1 MLLTVLT
8 ARYVF
13 DASQT
18 RYHVTVSKLIAALLT
33 SGPGSAERQARRL
46 EQEGVEVT
54 RGSLGEFCIDFRTY
68 GWFPSALPGEE
79 LSDSEDDGEA
89 EG

>member
-1 MLLTVLT
+1 MKMLC
-8 ARYVF
+8 
-13 DASQT
+13 
-18 RYHVTVSKLIAALLT
+18 

-54 RGSLGEFCIDFRTY
+54 RGGLGEFCISFGTY
-68 GWFPSALPGEE
+68 GWFPPALPGEE
-79 LSDSEDDGEA
+79 LSDSDDEADA